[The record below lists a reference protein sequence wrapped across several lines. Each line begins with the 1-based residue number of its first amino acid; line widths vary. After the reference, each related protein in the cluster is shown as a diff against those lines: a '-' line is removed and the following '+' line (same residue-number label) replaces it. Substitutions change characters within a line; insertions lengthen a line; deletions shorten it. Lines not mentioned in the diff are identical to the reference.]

1 MKYFIFIL
9 SVLTLLASCEE
20 DDICL
25 DGKTPQLYLKFQNQ
39 SPLTEGRMDS
49 LIVYRKEANGNF
61 EMVLAK
67 AQLNAIDSTK
77 VSLRIDEVNQTE
89 LILTT
94 RRNESALYDTLR
106 INYDRNVVYGSKACG
121 YKVNYIQAEYS
132 ITQQFFVDKEEL
144 DTNITNEEAP
154 HLLLYY

>member
-9 SVLTLLASCEE
+9 SIMTLVASCEE

-39 SPLTEGRMDS
+39 TPASEARMDS

-61 EMVLAK
+61 EMILTK
-67 AQLNAIDSTK
+67 AQAGPIDSAK

-94 RRNESALYDTLR
+94 RRNEPALYDTLR

-121 YKVNYIQAEYS
+121 YKVNYIQTEYN
-132 ITQQFFVDKEEL
+132 ITQHFFVEKEEL